1 MWFCL
6 SPVRKPLTSDPA
18 QADIESHIAALKVDD
33 DVEEIRLGGNTLG
46 VEACKALAE
55 VLKTKKNLQ
64 IFNAADIFTGRL
76 ISEIPDALTALL
88 TALLTLPKLHTVDL
102 SDNAFGG
109 RLAEPLKDFYSKAGP
124 LRHLLLNNNGLG
136 PAGGSI
142 VANAIK
148 DLAAVKSADPSLPP
162 LETIVC
168 GRNRLEDGSMHAW
181 SAAYAAH
188 KTLKIVNMVQ
198 NGIRPTGINKLLR
211 NGLSHCAELVHLDLQ
226 DNTFTL
232 EGAQALASVVTGW
245 SKIEALCVGDCLL
258 SARGGVLLGE
268 ALNLQKTPE
277 LKKLSLQY
285 NEIDI
290 KGAQAIHTAI
300 LNSLPNLEVL
310 ELNGNKFSEEDP
322 LVDEIRE
329 LFSDRG
335 FGGLDSLSDMEEES
349 DEEEEDEEFDEEE
362 EEEEEHEEEE
372 QEEKAERVLKEADH
386 AQAQNGPQEKDK
398 KVEDLAELLGTTKI
412 SA

>member
-1 MWFCL
+1 
-6 SPVRKPLTSDPA
+6 
-18 QADIESHIAALKVDD
+18 
-33 DVEEIRLGGNTLG
+33 
-46 VEACKALAE
+46 
-55 VLKTKKNLQ
+55 
-64 IFNAADIFTGRL
+64 
-76 ISEIPDALTALL
+76 L

-142 VANAIK
+142 VANAITE
-148 DLAAVKSADPSLPP
+148 LAAVKAADPSLPP

-168 GRNRLEDGSMHAW
+168 GRNRLEDGSMDAW

-188 KTLKIVNMVQ
+188 KSLKTVKMVQ
-198 NGIRPTGINKLLR
+198 NGIRPAGIKKLLR
-211 NGLSHCAELVHLDLQ
+211 NGLSHCAGLLHLDLQ

-232 EGAQALASVVTGW
+232 EGAQALATVVPGW
-245 SKIEALCVGDCLL
+245 TQLEALCVGDCLL

-268 ALNLQKTPE
+268 ALKRDKTPE

-290 KGAQAIHTAI
+290 KGVKAIQGALATG
-300 LNSLPNLEVL
+300 LPKLEVL

-322 LVDEIRE
+322 LVEE
-329 LFSDRG
+329 LRMLFEERG
-335 FGGLDSLSDMEEES
+335 VEGLDSLSDMEEES
-349 DEEEEDEEFDEEE
+349 EEEDEGEESDEEE
-362 EEEEEHEEEE
+362 EEEKEEERE
-372 QEEKAERVLKEADH
+372 VEKKAERVLKEADNVEE
-386 AQAQNGPQEKDK
+386 QNVAQEKDK
-398 KVEDLAELLGTTKI
+398 NVDALADLLGATKI
-412 SA
+412 DA

>member
-1 MWFCL
+1 
-6 SPVRKPLTSDPA
+6 
-18 QADIESHIAALKVDD
+18 DIEAHIAALKAND

-76 ISEIPDALTALL
+76 ISEIPDALTTLL

-142 VANAIK
+142 VANAIT
-148 DLAAVKSADPSLPP
+148 DLAAVKAADPSLPP

-168 GRNRLEDGSMHAW
+168 GRNRLEDGSMDAW

-188 KTLKIVNMVQ
+188 KTLKTVKMMQ

-211 NGLSHCAELVHLDLQ
+211 DGLAHCVELVHLDLQ

-258 SARGGVLLGE
+258 SARGGVLLGK
-268 ALNLQKTPE
+268 ALNLQKTAE

-290 KGAQAIHTAI
+290 KGAKAIHTAI
-300 LNSLPNLEVL
+300 LNGLPNLEIL

-335 FGGLDSLSDMEEES
+335 FEGLDSLSDMEEES
-349 DEEEEDEEFDEEE
+349 DEEEEDEEF
-362 EEEEEHEEEE
+362 EEEE
-372 QEEKAERVLKEADH
+372 QEKAERVLKEAGH
-386 AQAQNGPQEKDK
+386 AEAQNVPQEKDK
-398 KVEDLAELLGTTKI
+398 KVEDLAELFGATKI